1 MAGSRPINMFTDQRP
16 RMEIPTMQ
24 IQIQYEW
31 DGNTY
36 NTNTNTIHMYGMEI
50 PARVISLWPW
60 DQLGLDGGED
70 NLRSLLDPGRL
81 IYILA

>member
-1 MAGSRPINMFTDQRP
+1 MLHDPKTVSGSDFDQETAEKIAPQFIARL
-16 RMEIPTMQ
+16 ELA
-24 IQIQYEW
+24 
-31 DGNTY
+31 NC
-36 NTNTNTIHMYGMEI
+36 MYGMEI
-50 PARVISLWPW
+50 PARVISLWRW